1 MAGVFYA
8 AGGWQVWTG
17 TISVVTPHS
26 VERAED
32 EEGSIYVLPGSA
44 ALTASGD
51 LACDWRDGEPW

>member
-1 MAGVFYA
+1 
-8 AGGWQVWTG
+8 
-17 TISVVTPHS
+17 

-44 ALTASGD
+44 PLTAGD